1 MPVVDEALGLSL
13 DTGHVCIDPELHRLY
28 ALLWQLDPAA
38 DSDTAFEHLQTAHD
52 LAEQQHSRFQQ
63 IRAATGLAR
72 MRTQQGKRD
81 EAWRSL
87 VRVYEWFREASDSP
101 DLADAKALL
110 DELRN

>member
-1 MPVVDEALGLSL
+1 VW
-13 DTGHVCIDPELHRLY
+13 IDPELHRLY

-52 LAEQQHSRFQQ
+52 LAEKQHSHFQQ

-72 MRTQQGKRD
+72 MRAQQGRRD

-87 VRVYEWFREASDSP
+87 VHVHEWFGEESDSP

-110 DELRN
+110 DDLRN